1 MNYEEVE
8 AAGKEAAYY
17 HTLQDMVTLVH
28 QYGVTTVMADLFEIL
43 DMVERNHLVRKTN
56 DNSHLFEDCPF

>member
-17 HTLQDMVTLVH
+17 HTLHDMVTLVH
-28 QYGVTTVMADLFEIL
+28 QYGVTSVMADLFEIL
-43 DMVERNHLVRKTN
+43 DMTERKQIIRKP
-56 DNSHLFEDCPF
+56 DHSHLFEDIPF